1 MKSCH
6 SLRPKWALA
15 LAGLPLIGF
24 ALAGDAPTPTE
35 RFNTADADTSGA
47 LTPAEFATTFSPAL
61 SKGQQKK
68 QFRDADDN
76 ADGSVVM
83 GEWLGYLRDLVLKD
97 PNSTPTEKFEVVD
110 GDASGSLTL
119 QEFALLLPGKKAL
132 IEFRKRH
139 LMADA
144 DDDNLVTLDE
154 WLAYGEDPQP
164 DTSGIP
170 FRKFDLA
177 DLNDDDQLT
186 LEEFSYA
193 YPPAV
198 KLNVLIKKFD
208 GKNTVIDDDFLTRD
222 EWNPGGQGSL

>member
-1 MKSCH
+1 MKKAH
-6 SLRPKWALA
+6 SLGPNRALLVA
-15 LAGLPLIGF
+15 ALPLVGF
-24 ALAGDAPTPTE
+24 ALAGGSPGPLD
-35 RFNTADADTSGA
+35 RFNSADADTSGA
-47 LTPAEFATTFSPAL
+47 LTSAEFATTFSPAL

-76 ADGSVVM
+76 ADGAVVL

-97 PNSTPTEKFEVVD
+97 PDSTPTEKFEVVD
-110 GDASGSLTL
+110 GDVSGSLTL

-154 WLAYGEDPQP
+154 WLAYVEDPQP

-177 DLNDDDQLT
+177 DLNDDDVLT
-186 LEEFSYA
+186 LEEFA
-193 YPPAV
+193 NVYPPAV
-198 KLNVLIKKFD
+198 KPNVLLKKFTGQD
-208 GKNTVIDDDFLTRD
+208 ANEDDELTRD
-222 EWNPGGQGSL
+222 EWNPGGAGSL

>member
-1 MKSCH
+1 MKTYRSPH
-6 SLRPKWALA
+6 LKRALP
-15 LAGLPLIGF
+15 LLGLPLIGA
-24 ALAGDAPTPTE
+24 ALAGLELTPSE
-35 RFNTADADTSGA
+35 RFTTADADSSGG
-47 LTPAEFATTFSPAL
+47 LSSAEFASTFSTPL

-76 ADGSVVM
+76 SDGSVSLP
-83 GEWLGYLRDLVLKD
+83 EWLGYLRDIVLKD

-154 WLAYGEDPQP
+154 WLAYVEDPQA

-186 LEEFSYA
+186 LDEFSYA
-193 YPPAV
+193 FPPAV
-198 KLNVLIKKFD
+198 KLNVLMKKFS
-208 GKNTVIDDDFLTRD
+208 GKNYNEDDVLTRD
-222 EWNPGGQGSL
+222 EWNPGGSQGTL